1 MPFLIVFMLRF
12 VSRCLQ
18 NFIEGNSEGFKDLTP
33 DLNLYH
39 NCTII
44 LHVLRWA
51 DQLNRSKILIAVQLD
66 DVCSSGFLKR
76 CQVWFCQKSATDVI
90 RKCCIPCAYIQD
102 WEGDSSGKGPNK
114 DVIKLS
120 RHQADIQS
128 HGSSNSL
135 VHAVRVDAHAEL
147 VSIQLGVNG
156 RTLKWSYLPIHCVLE
171 ELGEI

>member
-1 MPFLIVFMLRF
+1 MHFFLKLFLDRF
-12 VSRCLQ
+12 YA
-18 NFIEGNSEGFKDLTP
+18 EGISVGLKDLTP

-44 LHVLRWA
+44 LHVLRWG

-90 RKCCIPCAYIQD
+90 TKCCIPCAYIQD

-120 RHQADIQS
+120 RHQANTQRQV
-128 HGSSNSL
+128 SSCF
-135 VHAVRVDAHAEL
+135 VIYAVGVDMHAEL
-147 VSIQLGVNG
+147 VSVQLGVNG
-156 RTLKWSYLPIHCVLE
+156 RTL
-171 ELGEI
+171 